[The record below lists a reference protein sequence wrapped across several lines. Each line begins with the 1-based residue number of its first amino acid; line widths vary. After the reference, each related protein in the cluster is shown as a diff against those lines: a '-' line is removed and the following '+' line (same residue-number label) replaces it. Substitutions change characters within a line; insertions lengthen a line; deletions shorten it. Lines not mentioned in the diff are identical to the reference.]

1 MIKISFLKNLLR
13 WISTKYVFK
22 HKIADFEVNNKRML
36 LDLETNGISRAL
48 AIYKTREKDKVY
60 LINKLDLRG
69 KKVLDLGS
77 NIGYYSLIMSD
88 LVGEDGVVYCIEP
101 DPRNI
106 KLLKANCTLFGKNN
120 IKQISQIALSET
132 NGFMDLYLSEK
143 SNLSTLINKT
153 TLKSNDKIFN
163 KKVKVKC
170 QRYEEFLKNSEL
182 DSFDFVRMDIEG
194 YEQYLIPQII
204 SNNPKCKILF
214 EVHSINYRDEFTKF
228 LNQINNEYKLE
239 YAISTQGGRN
249 VIKKEFN
256 LNPIDSI
263 RSDKRI
269 RYIYKDI
276 DSEIMTSLIIHNPRV
291 LRYALISKK

>member
-1 MIKISFLKNLLR
+1 LIKISFIKNLLK
-13 WISTKYVFK
+13 WISAKYIFK
-22 HKIADFEVNNKRML
+22 HKIADFEVNNKSML

-48 AIYKTREKDKVY
+48 ALYKTREKDKVY

-77 NIGYYSLIMSD
+77 NIGYYSLIMSN
-88 LVGEDGVVYCIEP
+88 LVEENGVVYCVEP

-106 KLLKANCTLFGKNN
+106 KLLKANCALYGNDN
-120 IKQISQIALSET
+120 IKQISQIALSDK

-143 SNLSTLINKT
+143 SNLSTLINNT
-153 TLKSNDKIFN
+153 TLKSKDE
-163 KKVKVKC
+163 KVKVKC
-170 QRYEEFLKNSEL
+170 QRYEDFLKNSEI
-182 DSFDFVRMDIEG
+182 DGFDFVRMDIEG

-214 EVHSINYRDEFTKF
+214 EVHSISYRKEFAKF
-228 LNQINNEYKLE
+228 LNGINNEYKLE
-239 YAISTQGGRN
+239 YAISTQGGRK
-249 VIKKEFN
+249 VIKEEFN
-256 LNPIDSI
+256 LKPIDSI

-269 RYIYKDI
+269 RYIYKNI
-276 DSEIMTSLIIHNPRV
+276 DSEIMTALIIHNPRV